1 MDNIS
6 TNEPLCEMLALICQL
21 RNETSKEIPSQLKN
35 LVIHIQGDQ
44 LSGSIDAQIA
54 GAIVQLQQSVYRLAA
69 KTIYGKDATIN
80 TLREDELEIFKL
92 NFVISAGS
100 TNIVTEIW
108 DKAENLIK
116 IFTKDMTPSQKLCLA
131 GICAAL
137 LLGYVGI
144 KEYADYSKEA
154 LRLAAQTNM
163 SKEESRRLELF
174 LSHTQEVS
182 EENSLAFAKAAK
194 GASSLSYGG
203 KTFSKDDIAEA
214 QKRAPKIYM
223 DWQKVTENYIVTGID
238 CTREDIL
245 IATLVNPS
253 TNEVIKSTYTSESNE
268 DEIALEIRTVLAI
281 SLASGRP
288 IKLELNIGRKGD
300 HIEKSTIL
308 NVIE

>member
-1 MDNIS
+1 MII
-6 TNEPLCEMLALICQL
+6 TPPHEILALLGQL
-21 RNETSKEIPSQLKN
+21 ENGTDENIPSQLKN

-44 LSGSIDAQIA
+44 LTGSIDAQIA
-54 GAIVQLQQSVYRLAA
+54 GALVQLQQSVYRLAA
-69 KTIYGKDATIN
+69 KTIYGEGATIN

-92 NFVISAGS
+92 KFVVSAGS
-100 TNIVTEIW
+100 TNIVAEIW
-108 DKAENLIK
+108 DKAENLIR
-116 IFTKDMTPSQKLCLA
+116 IFTKDMTPAQKLCLA

-144 KEYADYSKEA
+144 KEYADYEREA
-154 LRLAAQTNM
+154 LRLVAQTNM

-203 KTFSKDDIAEA
+203 RTFSKNDIAEV

-223 DWQKVTENYIVTGID
+223 DWQKVTGNFVVIGID

-245 IATLVNPS
+245 IATLINTS
-253 TNEVIKSTYTSESNE
+253 TNEVIKSTYTSESND
-268 DEIALEIRTVLAI
+268 DETALEIRTVLAI

-288 IKLELNIGRKGD
+288 VKLELNIGRKGS
-300 HIEKSTIL
+300 HVEKSTIL
-308 NVIE
+308 NVME